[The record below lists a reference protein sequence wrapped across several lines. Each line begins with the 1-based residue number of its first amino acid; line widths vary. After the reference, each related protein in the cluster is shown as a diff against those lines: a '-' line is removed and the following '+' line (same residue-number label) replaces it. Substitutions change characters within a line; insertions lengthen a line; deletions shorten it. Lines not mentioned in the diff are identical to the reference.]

1 MNREYDSLQEYQ
13 CATCKRNLAANLALR
28 PPTENMRIFIPG
40 PAIPQSSSKKFKCE
54 AVFSDIHAEE
64 LEQAGYLQV
73 EVNFHS
79 PDLALEGF
87 DPLESTPPRKKQG
100 QQALSVG
107 TVAQGDGEDAH
118 GAGDKAVLEQLSMPP
133 VVPAKWKG
141 CKDLIAM
148 MEEPFTLQ
156 DSSGKESGPFTPIY
170 LWPRGNS
177 RHKFGD
183 VWKAGNTQD
192 AVSKLY
198 QDYYNIK
205 VRRELSLEVL
215 RKEKPDL
222 FTKDSDPF
230 ARDVVPS
237 GMLSVLR
244 AHTRLK
250 KPPSFSTWA
259 DAVLNHLQS
268 EKGESYKTPFT

>member
-1 MNREYDSLQEYQ
+1 
-13 CATCKRNLAANLALR
+13 
-28 PPTENMRIFIPG
+28 MRVFIPG

-54 AVFSDIHAEE
+54 AVFSDSHAEE
-64 LEQAGYLQV
+64 LEQAGYVQV
-73 EVNFHS
+73 EVNFHA
-79 PDLALEGF
+79 PDLALQGF
-87 DPLESTPPRKKQG
+87 DPLKSTPPRKKKASE
-100 QQALSVG
+100 ALSVG
-107 TVAQGDGEDAH
+107 TVSQGEGEDAH
-118 GAGDKAVLEQLSMPP
+118 GAADNAVLEQLSMPP

-148 MEEPFTLQ
+148 MEELFTLQ

-183 VWKAGNTQD
+183 VWKKGSTQD
-192 AVSKLY
+192 ALSKLY

-205 VRRELSLEVL
+205 VRRELSQEVL
-215 RKEKPDL
+215 RELKPDL
-222 FTKDSDPF
+222 FENDSDPF

-244 AHTRLK
+244 AHADLK
-250 KPPSFSTWA
+250 KPLGSPTWA
-259 DAVLNHLQS
+259 DAVLTHLKS
-268 EKGESYKTPFT
+268 EKGDSYKTPFT